1 MGFFDFFSP
10 QAPRRAAGPDGGLR
24 TTHRRARSEGGRAS
38 QVGGDAASRCGAT
51 SIASL
56 EESERRVKVAKDN
69 ESQARV
75 GGDADTAAVLLADQR
90 RFAHEQ
96 THLREQREKV
106 VVDAAALT
114 EAVQGIERELETL
127 RRERDTARVQ
137 LTAANLLTAS
147 RPALEDRID
156 ELLELDAARD
166 EVERAHALAQIY
178 KEDADTRGER

>member
-1 MGFFDFFSP
+1 MEKTKKP
-10 QAPRRAAGPDGGLR
+10 AANE
-24 TTHRRARSEGGRAS
+24 TTQRNEGEGNR
-38 QVGGDAASRCGAT
+38 
-51 SIASL
+51 
-56 EESERRVKVAKDN
+56 
-69 ESQARV
+69 
-75 GGDADTAAVLLADQR
+75 TAAREYNADQQ
-90 RFAHEQ
+90 RFVHEQ

-178 KEDADTRGER
+178 KEEANARGER